1 MRIAI
6 LPNSDEY
13 LDQAVAAA
21 GAEKVELAEAE
32 ALVWTSSAQN
42 GFPEQL
48 PDSIRWVQLK
58 SAGIQPWI
66 ASGTVDE
73 KRVWSAAVGAYSEDV
88 AEHAVG
94 LLIAMVRLF
103 PRYARSVTW
112 TKAETW
118 SKVASLRGSRIAIIG
133 CGSIGRA
140 MIPVLTALGVEILAV
155 NRSGRP
161 VEGAVKTVTSEGLN
175 SVLEEAD
182 HAVIAGAST
191 PDTHYLIGQRQLE
204 LLGPE
209 AYLINIARGDLLD
222 PEALVQALRT
232 GVIAGA
238 GLDVTEPEPLPDD
251 HTLWSLENV
260 LVTPHVANPQGNMGP
275 HFAKFVGENVE
286 LVRQGMP
293 PRGQVDTA
301 RSY

>member
-1 MRIAI
+1 MRMAI
-6 LPNSDEY
+6 LPNSDEH
-13 LDQAVAAA
+13 LDQAVKAA
-21 GAEKVELAEAE
+21 GATKVELDEAE
-32 ALVWTSSAQN
+32 ALVWTNSAQN
-42 GFPEQL
+42 GFPEEL

-73 KRVWSAAVGAYSEDV
+73 KRVWSSAVGAYSEDV

-103 PRYARSVTW
+103 PRYARSTTW
-112 TKAETW
+112 IKAETW
-118 SKVASLRGSRIAIIG
+118 SAVSSLRGSQIAIVG
-133 CGSIGRA
+133 CGSIGRS
-140 MIPVLTALGVEILAV
+140 MIPVLTALGVEVLAV

-161 VEGAVKTVTSEGLN
+161 VEGAVKTVTSEKLN

-182 HAVIAGAST
+182 HAVLAGAST
-191 PDTHYLIGQRQLE
+191 PDTHYLISQKQLE

-209 AYLINIARGDLLD
+209 GYLVNIARGDLLD
-222 PEALVQALRT
+222 PEALVQALRA

-238 GLDVTEPEPLPDD
+238 GLDVTEPEPLPND
-251 HTLWSLENV
+251 HPLWRLENV
-260 LVTPHVANPQGNMGP
+260 LVTPHVANPRRNMET
-275 HFAKFVGENVE
+275 HFAKFVKENLE
-286 LVRQGMP
+286 LVRQGRS
-293 PRGQVDTA
+293 PRGQIDTA